1 MLSTT
6 PHPPPC
12 GVCVPTQAARE
23 NPSVRH
29 IWAYTYLHTIGSGK
43 LQHHCQSDAS
53 VMLARVDV
61 NTGVDSIK
69 CLRRVSCSIS
79 TMWACFFSTPLPTP
93 PPPPHHHT
101 HPLPHQSGC
110 VPSQPVFS
118 LPESREV
125 AAKNETGG
133 NRTVSR
139 HNWEEN
145 QSWASTKGLTFG
157 GGRGRCTHSDACF

>member
-1 MLSTT
+1 MNSSGVCVPGMLSTT

-23 NPSVRH
+23 NPSVHH
-29 IWAYTYLHTIGSGK
+29 IWAYTYLHTIGSGQ

-79 TMWACFFSTPLPTP
+79 TMWACFFRLPSPLPP
-93 PPPPHHHT
+93 MNQVVY
-101 HPLPHQSGC
+101 LASQSFHYRRAERW
-110 VPSQPVFS
+110 QQ
-118 LPESREV
+118 RMKQ
-125 AAKNETGG
+125 AATEQFPDTIGK
-133 NRTVSR
+133 RIKV
-139 HNWEEN
+139 
-145 QSWASTKGLTFG
+145 GL
-157 GGRGRCTHSDACF
+157 RPKV